1 MRQFSI
7 QKIKILS
14 GSLLIISAMT
24 ISACNSGS
32 VTDSSNSVSSGVLN
46 SLASESSGWSYVG
59 QAGFSLDSASFQS
72 MDIAPDGTLY
82 LSYTGKWKSTV
93 MKFNGSAWE
102 VVGESGFGY
111 GNQTIAIAPM
121 DSPQSGTPYV
131 AYGFGDASVMK
142 FDGKSWGYVG
152 EPMFAYDLY
161 EGCAPTIAISP
172 NTGTPYIAYSSG
184 YGGVKV
190 MKFNNEDWVNVGD
203 VFGFDYSDGI
213 LPAIIENLVITKDG
227 TPYVAFNALQDSM
240 SKGTLSTPV
249 VMKFDGY
256 NWSLVG
262 AKLET
267 SQKLGMSMV
276 LDSSNTPYVAYI
288 MPRHTKPFPSSAT
301 APEGLAIKKLNTTTN
316 TWEGV
321 GMYKSIWNDLEYPI
335 VTNAEHPSLAMAF
348 DGSLYVSYTD
358 TANGNKVTVMKF
370 NGEVWEKLG
379 AEDFSAG
386 STEMQ
391 KIKISNNNVPYVSFI
406 DGSQNNKTTV
416 MKFAH

>member
-14 GSLLIISAMT
+14 GSLVIISAMT

-111 GNQTIAIAPM
+111 GNQTIAIAPI

-131 AYGFGDASVMK
+131 ASDWSVMK
-142 FDGKSWGYVG
+142 FDGKSWVSVG
-152 EPMFAYDLY
+152 EPMSVEGLYPELVSALAIAPGTGAPCVAY
-161 EGCAPTIAISP
+161 
-172 NTGTPYIAYSSG
+172 G
-184 YGGVKV
+184 YGGGVKV

-227 TPYVAFNALQDSM
+227 TPYVAFNALQDSI

-262 AKLET
+262 SKLET
-267 SQKLGMSMV
+267 SQKLGVSMV
-276 LDSSNTPYVAYI
+276 LDANNTPYVAYI
-288 MPRHTKPFPSSAT
+288 MPRRTKPFPSSET
-301 APEGLAIKKLNTTTN
+301 APEGLAVKKLNITTN
-316 TWEGV
+316 TWEGI
-321 GMYKSIWNDLEYPI
+321 GMYKDRWSDLEYPI
-335 VTNAEHPSLAMAF
+335 VTNAEHPSLARAL

-370 NGEVWEKLG
+370 NGQIWEKFG

-391 KIKISNNNVPYVSFI
+391 KLKISNNNVPYISFI

-416 MKFAH
+416 IKFAH